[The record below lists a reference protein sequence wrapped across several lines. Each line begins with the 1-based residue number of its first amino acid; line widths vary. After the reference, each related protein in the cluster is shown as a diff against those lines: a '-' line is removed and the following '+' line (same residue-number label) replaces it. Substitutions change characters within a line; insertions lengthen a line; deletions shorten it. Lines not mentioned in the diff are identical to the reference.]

1 MKNKSSRRNYKCG
14 HRPQISISTFTF
26 NTSGSLFTLSYNWKG
41 LYWHLQGGSLGVLA
55 DACCRFVGLGLGAE
69 YTGAGRDTDLKAS
82 GDTVADI
89 RNDSQFSSG
98 SNSRPEELTSF

>member
-41 LYWHLQGGSLGVLA
+41 LY
-55 DACCRFVGLGLGAE
+55 
-69 YTGAGRDTDLKAS
+69 
-82 GDTVADI
+82 
-89 RNDSQFSSG
+89 
-98 SNSRPEELTSF
+98 